1 MFLVELVIQGVRGI
15 RELVRLRFKSGFNV
29 VAAGNESGKT
39 TAVDTLQRL
48 LFPSDRAGA
57 MEPLVSRY
65 AQEASRG
72 ALVIYTDDGAYYRVI
87 QDFSKHAVNLSKYNA
102 ASKEFGLLHKN
113 WDTTRKVLD
122 ELMAGISEA
131 DFAATYLFRREDG
144 SDRAAPAVSAAS
156 GAAPRPSPG
165 KSALAAPGRTTAN
178 QTRLAELREI
188 LRKAEEAA
196 DADYRYQSAKLALDE
211 TKKKLTALDEI
222 DQKRSEIEA
231 TLAGLKGCETLPENL
246 SELIEAH
253 EQRQGQK
260 LAEAEDLNREL
271 DGLKAQLSAIPSV
284 NLVTDK
290 LFILGAALGVL
301 SILAGV
307 FVLTAES
314 AHYFPIALTLSL
326 MLMAVAWYNGTR
338 KNTQRK
344 TVEKDVETLE
354 KERAEMA
361 RKFEQDGA
369 SITTH
374 MRTVGAST
382 IGELKEKAENYR
394 YFLSLRV
401 DNEEARQRILGSVTP
416 DLLQQQFSQQQA
428 GVAELEKAALAVA
441 QYAVDTYSIRQDIER
456 LEGEPAFAEPSP
468 DFGALSQDDQA
479 DFTPLATG
487 GGQEGFLAE
496 LRTASRIGG
505 IEMDTLV
512 PAVEAA
518 TQRNLSAVTAGKY
531 VRIEIGHD
539 GPPVV
544 HAKNAS
550 VVNLAELSHGT
561 KALIYFCFRTGL
573 IEALAGKRRLP
584 FIIDDALTGFDPARQ
599 QAACQVLRTLG
610 TKTQVVLF
618 TSNPALKAAGDTAA
632 ELK

>member
-1 MFLVELVIQGVRGI
+1 MFLVELVMQGVRGI
-15 RELVRLRFKSGFNV
+15 RELVRLRFQSGFNV

-48 LFPSDRAGA
+48 LFPTARAGA

-65 AQEASRG
+65 TPEASRG
-72 ALVIYTDDGAYYRVI
+72 ALVICTDDGAYYRVI
-87 QDFSKHAVNLSKYNA
+87 QDFSKRAVNLSKYSA

-113 WDTTRKVLD
+113 WDSTKQVLD
-122 ELMAGISEA
+122 GLMAGTSEE
-131 DFAATYLFRREDG
+131 DFAKIYLFRREHG
-144 SDRAAPAVSAAS
+144 SDPTVQAASAAS
-156 GAAPRPSPG
+156 AAPSPLPG
-165 KSALAAPGRTTAN
+165 KSAPAAPGRTTAN
-178 QTRLAELREI
+178 QARLAELRET

-196 DADYRYQSAKLALDE
+196 DADYRYQSAKLALE
-211 TKKKLTALDEI
+211 EIKKKLTALDEI

-231 TLAGLKGCETLPENL
+231 TLAGLKGCENLPENL

-260 LAEAEDLNREL
+260 LAETEDLNREL

-284 NLVTDK
+284 NLLSDK
-290 LFILGAALGVL
+290 LFIAGAALGVL

-307 FVLTAES
+307 FVLTAED
-314 AHYFPIALTLSL
+314 AHYFPIALILSL

-344 TVEKDVETLE
+344 TIEKDVETLE
-354 KERAEMA
+354 KERADMA

-369 SITTH
+369 SITGQ
-374 MRTVGAST
+374 MRAVGAST

-394 YFLSLRV
+394 YFLSLRS
-401 DNEEARQRILGSVTP
+401 DNEEGRQRILGSMTL
-416 DLLQQQFSQQQA
+416 DLLQQQLSKQEA
-428 GVAELEKAALAVA
+428 ETVELEKAARAVA

-468 DFGALSQDDQA
+468 DFGALGRDLPT
-479 DFTPLATG
+479 DFSSPPTG
-487 GGQEGFLAE
+487 GGQESLLAE

-505 IEMDTLV
+505 IEMDTLI

-518 TQRNLSAVTAGKY
+518 TQRNLSAITAGKY
-531 VRIEIGHD
+531 VRIEISHD
-539 GPPVV
+539 GPPAV
-544 HAKNAS
+544 HGKNDS
-550 VVNLAELSHGT
+550 VVNVAELSHGT

-573 IEALAGKRRLP
+573 VEALAGKRRLP
-584 FIIDDALTGFDPARQ
+584 FILDDALAGFDPARQ
-599 QAACQVLRTLG
+599 QAACQVLRALG

-618 TSNPALKAAGDTAA
+618 TSNPALKAAGDVAA